1 MVKERGKVTKALAH
15 FRKALEIYQQEVS
28 TQFGNKLLAKR
39 VIGLKNWRDKAK
51 SWSHKVMCSVPYY
64 TMLSMIKLNI
74 SQKS

>member
-51 SWSHKVMCSVPYY
+51 S
-64 TMLSMIKLNI
+64 
-74 SQKS
+74 